1 MSKIKKGDEVIV
13 ITGRDK
19 GRRGTVSRVLEGALI
34 IEGINVVKKHT
45 KGNPQAGISGGI
57 VDKEM
62 PIDISNVALFNS
74 KTGKADKVGF
84 KTDDDGKKV
93 RIFKSNQALVD

>member
-45 KGNPQAGISGGI
+45 KGNPQAGVSGGI

-84 KTDDDGKKV
+84 KTGDDGKKV